1 MKKRYQDLEK
11 RIQILLVDPTYEG
24 HPMRE
29 ALAELWQHTNDQ
41 LDRLERIS
49 YLSDA
54 FQSMAR
60 QRELGLVDRYD
71 RELRRLAKI
80 VRISDGYQE
89 LMRGMNASLKESS
102 SRDPLTNLLNRRAL
116 MERLKDL
123 VDPTLDAASKQ
134 AGFVVAM
141 LDVDHFKRI
150 NDRYGHEAGDR
161 ALIELAEIMR
171 TSVRDTDDV
180 GRWGGEE
187 FLVLLP
193 GVKLI
198 EGEAIIDRMLDAVR
212 RKTLEMDGER
222 LTLTVSVGM
231 ACYQPGENIST
242 VLSRADRA
250 LYLAKQAGRD
260 RVALET
266 GEE

>member
-1 MKKRYQDLEK
+1 MKKRYQDLER
-11 RIQILLVDPTYEG
+11 RIQILLADPAYEE
-24 HPMRE
+24 HPLRE
-29 ALAELWQHTNDQ
+29 ALADLWQHTNDQ

-60 QRELGLVDRYD
+60 QRERGLVDRYD

-123 VDPTLDAASKQ
+123 ADPSAEGAD
-134 AGFVVAM
+134 GFVVAM

-161 ALIELAEIMR
+161 ALIVLAEIMR
-171 TSVRDTDDV
+171 TNVRDTDDV
-180 GRWGGEE
+180 ARWGGEE

-193 GVKLI
+193 AVKLS
-198 EGEAIIDRMLDAVR
+198 EGEGIIDRMLDAVR
-212 RKTLEMDGER
+212 RKTLEMDGDE

-231 ACYQPGENIST
+231 ARYQQGEHIST
-242 VLSRADRA
+242 LLSRADRA

-266 GEE
+266 EN

>member
-1 MKKRYQDLEK
+1 MKKRYQNLEIRIRDL
-11 RIQILLVDPTYEG
+11 LGDPG
-24 HPMRE
+24 HAAHPLRE
-29 ALAELWQHTNDQ
+29 ALADLWQHTNDQ
-41 LDRLERIS
+41 LERLERIS

-60 QRELGLVDRYD
+60 QREHGLVDRYD

-80 VRISDGYQE
+80 VRISDGYQDI
-89 LMRGMNASLKESS
+89 LRDVNASLKESS

-116 MERLKDL
+116 MERLKEL
-123 VDPTLDAASKQ
+123 ADPVSCSPG
-134 AGFVVAM
+134 GFVVAM

-150 NDRYGHEAGDR
+150 NDRHGHEAGDR
-161 ALIELAEIMR
+161 ALIELAGIMR

-180 GRWGGEE
+180 ARWGGEE

-193 GVKLI
+193 EVRLR
-198 EGEAIIDRMLDAVR
+198 EGEVIIDRMLDAVR
-212 RKTLEMDGER
+212 GKTLDMDGES

-231 ACYQPGENIST
+231 AQHQPDESIST
-242 VLSRADRA
+242 TLSRADRA

-266 GEE
+266 PDSP

>member
-11 RIQILLVDPTYEG
+11 RIQTLLADPAHEA
-24 HPMRE
+24 HPLRE
-29 ALAELWQHTNDQ
+29 TLADLWQHTNEQ

-49 YLSDA
+49 DLSDA
-54 FQSMAR
+54 FAPAAPR
-60 QRELGLVDRYD
+60 REGGLADRFERFG
-71 RELRRLAKI
+71 RELRRLAK
-80 VRISDGYQE
+80 VMRISDGYQE

-116 MERLKDL
+116 MARLKDL
-123 VDPTLDAASKQ
+123 VHPTAGHAG
-134 AGFVVAM
+134 GFVVAM

-150 NDRYGHEAGDR
+150 NDRYGHEAGDQ

-171 TSVRDTDDV
+171 TNVRDTDDV
-180 GRWGGEE
+180 VRWGGEE

-193 GVKLI
+193 GVRLG
-198 EGEAIIDRMLDAVR
+198 EGEAVIDRMLDAVR
-212 RKTLEMDGER
+212 RKRLEVDGEQ

-231 ACYQPGENIST
+231 ARHQYGEDIST
-242 VLSRADRA
+242 VLRRADRA

-266 GEE
+266 EA

>member
-1 MKKRYQDLEK
+1 MKKRYQDLER
-11 RIQILLVDPTYEG
+11 RIQILLADPAYEE
-24 HPMRE
+24 HPLRE
-29 ALAELWQHTNDQ
+29 ALADLWQHTNDQ

-60 QRELGLVDRYD
+60 QRERGLVDRFD

-89 LMRGMNASLKESS
+89 LMRDMNASLKESS

-123 VDPTLDAASKQ
+123 ADPSSEYDG
-134 AGFVVAM
+134 GFVVAM

-180 GRWGGEE
+180 ARWGGEE

-193 GVKLI
+193 GVKLS

-212 RKTLEMDGER
+212 RKKLDMDGEA

-231 ACYQPGENIST
+231 ARYQQGENIST

-266 GEE
+266 EN